1 MQIRS
6 PVPSQA
12 ELLRLAGLI
21 YGSTTEPSKTG
32 ELLRLM
38 NQQVHGALAHVFTR
52 HTATGAVLRSQISHE
67 AHEGTHRHYTT
78 HWANSDPRLRRLGG
92 RASARVLRCHEH
104 FDDVFVSSNA
114 FYQDFLIPHGLRWS
128 LVIGY
133 ESAPGVET
141 FLVVM
146 RTTDQ
151 PRFESWTAAVLHELI
166 PHFERAAAIGLK
178 LEQQAR
184 AVHSATEMMRLLPTP
199 CLFTDQAG
207 RCLEG
212 NDAFSRVLEPLSMRL
227 ATGRVRFDAADLQR
241 QWSCAL
247 FDTHATALPHK
258 MAFKDAR
265 QGQWVAHLIPWQS
278 LADEAGPADRKMI
291 LVVFEEKTG
300 RSHAPYTP
308 GAIASTARLTRAE
321 MEVLAGLLKGL
332 PAKAIAT
339 RRSASVNT
347 VRSQIVAILEKTG
360 YNSQKELMAS
370 FSNSNLPQSVFQD
383 SVNAQHSLA
392 NAMSPGR

>member
-1 MQIRS
+1 MQMRS
-6 PVPSQA
+6 PIPNQA

-21 YGSTTEPSKTG
+21 YGSATEQGKSG
-32 ELLRLM
+32 ELLRLL
-38 NQQVHGALAHVFTR
+38 NQQLHGALAHVFTR
-52 HTATGAVLRSQISHE
+52 HTATGAVLQSQISHD

-78 HWANSDPRLRRLGG
+78 HWAGSDPRLRRMGG
-92 RASARVLRCHEH
+92 RASARVQRCHEQ
-104 FDDVFVSSNA
+104 FDDSFVASNA

-128 LVIGY
+128 LVMGY

-141 FLVVM
+141 FVVVM
-146 RTTDQ
+146 RATDQ
-151 PRFESWTAAVLHELI
+151 PPFEPWTAAILLELM

-212 NDAFSRVLEPLSMRL
+212 NDAFSRVLEPLAMRI
-227 ATGRVRFDAADLQR
+227 ATGRVRFDHADLQR
-241 QWSCAL
+241 QWTAAL

-258 MAFKDAR
+258 MPFTDAR
-265 QGQWVAHLIPWQS
+265 QGQWIAHLIPWQS
-278 LADEAGPADRKMI
+278 LGDEAIASDRKMI
-291 LVVFEEKTG
+291 LVVFEEKTS
-300 RSHAPYTP
+300 RSNAPFP
-308 GAIASTARLTRAE
+308 AGSIASTARLTRAE

-370 FSNSNLPQSVFQD
+370 FSTSILPESVFLD
-383 SVNAQHSLA
+383 SAGAQNSLA
-392 NAMSPGR
+392 NAMSSER